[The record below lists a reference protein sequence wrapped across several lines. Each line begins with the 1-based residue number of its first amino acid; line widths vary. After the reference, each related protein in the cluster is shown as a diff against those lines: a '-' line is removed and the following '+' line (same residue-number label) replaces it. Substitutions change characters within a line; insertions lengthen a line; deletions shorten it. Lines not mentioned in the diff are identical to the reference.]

1 MNFFFKNA
9 YQSIFKSASRIQKD
23 KDLVLMNSIGGS
35 LGGVT
40 TRLLLYPF
48 DYTRTK
54 MANDITKKDGGIV
67 KTLLNTIRKEGPLG
81 IYRGAL
87 ISFVGISIFRGT
99 YFGIYDTYKSSKYH

>member
-1 MNFFFKNA
+1 MNFFFKNF
-9 YQSIFKSASRIQKD
+9 YQSIFKGPMKMMTD

-35 LGGVT
+35 LGGIT

-67 KTLLNTIRKEGPLG
+67 RTLLNTIK
-81 IYRGAL
+81 
-87 ISFVGISIFRGT
+87 
-99 YFGIYDTYKSSKYH
+99 K

>member
-1 MNFFFKNA
+1 MKMM
-9 YQSIFKSASRIQKD
+9 KD

-35 LGGVT
+35 LGGIT

-67 KTLLNTIRKEGPLG
+67 RTLLNTIK
-81 IYRGAL
+81 
-87 ISFVGISIFRGT
+87 
-99 YFGIYDTYKSSKYH
+99 K